1 MFSQKIVIIAKLLKT
16 LSYGL
21 QIAHLP
27 GFKAIAPSSRIGQMT
42 QRKQTNN
49 KKSSKQYFLK
59 QNKYM
64 IIIGLP

>member
-21 QIAHLP
+21 QIVHLP

-49 KKSSKQYFLK
+49 KNLQNNTLSSRI
-59 QNKYM
+59 NT
-64 IIIGLP
+64 